1 MDEFEAITAD
11 LRAESRC
18 EQVEQAREILAA
30 ADTVRRYGDVVR
42 AIDPGEVVVV
52 ATADGWLTRGRI
64 LRVGDDWIRVAEVRD
79 DAGTARVAAAR
90 IHEVRLGAVVRI
102 SRESGR

>member
-30 ADTVRRYGDVVR
+30 ADATARFRDVLGR
-42 AIDPGEVVVV
+42 IPTGEVVLV
-52 ATADGWLTRGRI
+52 ATADGWLVRGRI
-64 LRVGDDWIRVAEVRD
+64 VRVGDDWVRIAEVRD
-79 DAGTARVAAAR
+79 GSGTARVTAAR
-90 IHEVRLGAVVRI
+90 LHELPLAAVIRV